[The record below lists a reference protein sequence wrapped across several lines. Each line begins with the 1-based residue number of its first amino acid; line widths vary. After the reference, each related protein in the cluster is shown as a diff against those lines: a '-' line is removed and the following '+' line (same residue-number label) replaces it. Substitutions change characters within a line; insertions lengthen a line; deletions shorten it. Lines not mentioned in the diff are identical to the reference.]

1 MARKN
6 LNQIGLPDEAI
17 EGLSE
22 TDPRQQRWKQQI
34 KDWGFA
40 DYETWNMNF
49 MFFAWLYER
58 LKVFL
63 EVNCIDLEFHKYELD
78 GEVYTQL
85 ELINK
90 MIEGCEID
98 LTGGYGDCYLEEEK
112 RKKMGDVVKIW
123 AVVFDEM
130 WW

>member
-1 MARKN
+1 MAHKY
-6 LNQIGLPDEAI
+6 LNELGLPDEI
-17 EGLSE
+17 MEGLKK

-34 KDWGFA
+34 KEWGFA
-40 DYETWNMNF
+40 DYETWDMDI

-63 EVNCIDLEFHKYELD
+63 EVNCIDLEFYKYEFD
-78 GEVYTQL
+78 GEVYTQF

-90 MIEGCEID
+90 MIEGCEIA
-98 LTGGYGDCYLEEEK
+98 LTGGHGDYNLAEEK
-112 RKKMGDVVKIW
+112 RKKMDDVVKIW

>member
-1 MARKN
+1 
-6 LNQIGLPDEAI
+6 
-17 EGLSE
+17 
-22 TDPRQQRWKQQI
+22 
-34 KDWGFA
+34 
-40 DYETWNMNF
+40 MNF

-63 EVNCIDLEFHKYELD
+63 EVNCIDLEFHKYEFD

-85 ELINK
+85 EMINK
-90 MIEGCEID
+90 MIEGCEIA
-98 LTGGYGDCYLEEEK
+98 LTGWYGDCYLDEEK
-112 RKKMGDVVKIW
+112 RKKMDDVVKIW